1 MPWTSTDLFHEWR
14 AANRMAA
21 AAEKAMLNAS
31 IRALEGKG
39 EPPSSADACRLKRL
53 RADADALFQLAMAQM
68 GELAL
73 MARSGGHGV
82 ACPSGA
88 SDRQKRTG
96 LPK

>member
-14 AANRMAA
+14 AANRIAA
-21 AAEKAMLNAS
+21 AAEKAMLKDS

-39 EPPSSADACRLKRL
+39 EPPSPADACRLKRL
-53 RADADALFQLAMAQM
+53 RADADDLFQLAMAQM

-73 MARSGGHGV
+73 MARSGGRGV

-88 SDRQKRTG
+88 DRQKRTG
-96 LPK
+96 LPE